1 MPTTP
6 SDIAAISQ
14 AVSDAVTRRPP
25 QQARSRRS
33 QAKVL
38 AAARR
43 LLEEEGY
50 EGLTLQKVSRQSG
63 VSIGSIYGRFTGK
76 DELMHAVQAVVME
89 ELGLAHRSLLDPS
102 RWTGVPLRQLV
113 PQLFDGF
120 ADLLRQF
127 APILRQMMLRATQD
141 AEISRVGTE
150 AYQSFI
156 TQAMA
161 VLMQCEGEVRREP
174 RDEALRFALFAA
186 FSIYRNHLGFGSDKG
201 EMPDIE
207 WAALKR
213 QTNDMVISYLL
224 G

>member
-1 MPTTP
+1 MPDSP
-6 SDIAAISQ
+6 SDTDALSLTL
-14 AVSDAVTRRPP
+14 SDAITKRPP

-33 QAKVL
+33 QLKVL
-38 AAARR
+38 AAART
-43 LLEEEGY
+43 LLAEEGY
-50 EGLTLQKVSRQSG
+50 DSLTLQKVSRQSG

-76 DELMHAVQAVVME
+76 DELMRAVQALLME
-89 ELGLAHRSLLDPS
+89 ELEIAHRALLDPD
-102 RWTGVPLRQLV
+102 RWAGVPLQRLV
-113 PQLFDGF
+113 PELFDGF

-150 AYQSFI
+150 SYRSFI
-156 TQAMA
+156 AQAMT
-161 VLMQCEGEVRREP
+161 VLLLARDEVRRDSP
-174 RDEALRFALFAA
+174 DEALRFALFAA

-207 WAALKR
+207 WERLKR